1 MEQPRSEENDSIQP
15 LEGEQGLPSVHAQR
29 SGGVSGKMIFG
40 AVVLIASVAV
50 GGYAMLNNPRK
61 AAEKAAEL
69 DAKSAPKSQANVKG
83 ALRPATLAALPDG
96 APRYTQELVESQK
109 VPAIEEADP
118 IGLKAEGGG
127 SNRAKQ
133 DAPSPYDSPALL
145 PMVSNTEMPESASA
159 ARNPSGGRESPEA
172 AAARQRLSTLQT
184 SLDGMM
190 STLNKTAQGG
200 SEPTVAAPPPAP
212 GLGGQLIGAGTPR
225 IYAGEL
231 INRSLTLPK
240 GGTFGCALK
249 TRIVSEQS
257 GFVSCQLLRN
267 VYSDDGRV
275 LLLERGA
282 HMDGEYTARYR
293 QGQTRIFVIWT
304 RVRTPNGVTVDIES
318 PATGQLGEAGVDG
331 YVDNHWL
338 QRFGGALLV
347 TLIDSAVKVSVAKQ
361 QSGTAVVAGDSGDTM
376 AKVAEKMLDST
387 INMPP
392 TIYKN
397 QGEVVGIYV
406 SKDVDFSRVYELA
419 PKG

>member
-1 MEQPRSEENDSIQP
+1 MEQPRNEERDAIQP
-15 LEGEQGLPSVHAQR
+15 LDGEEGLPSVHAQR
-29 SGGVSGKMIFG
+29 GGGLSGKMILG
-40 AVVLIASVAV
+40 AVVLIASIAV

-61 AAEKAAEL
+61 DAEKAAAL
-69 DAKSAPKSQANVKG
+69 DAKTAPKAQANVK
-83 ALRPATLAALPDG
+83 AQRPTTLQELPEG
-96 APRYTQELVESQK
+96 APRYTQELVEAHK
-109 VPAIEEADP
+109 VPGIEETDP
-118 IGLKAEGGG
+118 IAV
-127 SNRAKQ
+127 RASTSPGQ
-133 DAPSPYDSPALL
+133 AGTSSPYDSPALL
-145 PMVSNTEMPESASA
+145 PMVSNTEMPDSA
-159 ARNPSGGRESPEA
+159 ARSSSGARGRETPEV
-172 AAARQRLSTLQT
+172 AAARERLSTLQT

-190 STLNKTAQGG
+190 NTLNKPSQGP
-200 SEPTVAAPPPAP
+200 SESATAAPPAQP
-212 GLGGQLIGAGTPR
+212 GLGGQLVGSGTPR
-225 IYAGEL
+225 IYAGDF

-257 GFVSCQLLRN
+257 GFVSCQILRN

-275 LLLERGA
+275 LLIERGA

-304 RVRTPNGVTVDIES
+304 RVRTPNGVTIDIES

-338 QRFGGALLV
+338 QRFGGALLI
-347 TLIDSAVKVSVAKQ
+347 TLIDNAVKISVAKQ
-361 QSGTAVVAGDSGDTM
+361 QSGSTVIAGDSGETM

-397 QGEVVGIYV
+397 QGEVIGIYV